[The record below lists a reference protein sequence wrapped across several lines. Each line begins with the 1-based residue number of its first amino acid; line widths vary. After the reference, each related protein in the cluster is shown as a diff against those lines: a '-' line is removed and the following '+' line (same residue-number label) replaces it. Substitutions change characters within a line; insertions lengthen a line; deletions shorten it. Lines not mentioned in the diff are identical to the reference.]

1 MQLKDIS
8 TINPRTTL
16 KISNLPSIKYIDTSS
31 VIDGKLENI
40 QELTSNYPSR
50 AQRLIRENDI
60 LISSVRPNLKHN
72 FFVTTKQSDCIAS
85 SGFLQVRIT
94 DNKYNPRFIYYFL
107 TTQRMIDLYSS
118 IAETSQTTFPS
129 FNKDVLENVELPYV
143 SLEEQKHIID
153 IISFA
158 LKCR

>member
-8 TINPRTTL
+8 VINPRTTL
-16 KISNLPSIKYIDTSS
+16 KINNLSSIEYIDTSS
-31 VIDGKLENI
+31 VNDGKLENV

-50 AQRLIRENDI
+50 AQRLIQKNDI

-72 FFVTTKQSDCIAS
+72 FFVTSKQNNCIAS
-85 SGFLQVRIT
+85 SGFIQIRIT
-94 DNKYNPRFIYYFL
+94 NNKYSPRFIYYYL

-129 FNKDVLENVELPYV
+129 FNKDVLENIELPHI
-143 SLEEQKHIID
+143 SIEEQKHIVD

-158 LKCR
+158 LKCL